1 MWNVACKFFFLRAF
15 AKVQSNLKGKV
26 RIWYSH
32 SYANTLYNDKN
43 SKRTFTID
51 KNNTSFICLSS
62 NSKKSIQKRQL
73 FPLKVTGLQ
82 EIACFFPK

>member
-1 MWNVACKFFFLRAF
+1 MWNVACKLFFLRAF
-15 AKVQSNLKGKV
+15 AKVQSNLRGKV

-32 SYANTLYNDKN
+32 SYANALYYDKN

-62 NSKKSIQKRQL
+62 NRKESIQKRQL
-73 FPLKVTGLQ
+73 FPFKVASLQ
-82 EIACFFPK
+82 EIACFFHK